1 MEPSPPDPELPSP
14 EFISPSV
21 FHMGVISGARPQP
34 APRRANT
41 SLDEVPPPPPIFLPS
56 SSPSGLCPELG
67 PGPPALAAGAS
78 TCQVCF
84 SRNGGGLG
92 AMKPAPAVTLWWVLL
107 LASRLGAT
115 RKGSPEEASFYYG
128 TFPLGMSIPLLVCP
142 SACQL
147 ATLASLPTSFVF

>member
-1 MEPSPPDPELPSP
+1 
-14 EFISPSV
+14 
-21 FHMGVISGARPQP
+21 
-34 APRRANT
+34 
-41 SLDEVPPPPPIFLPS
+41 
-56 SSPSGLCPELG
+56 
-67 PGPPALAAGAS
+67 
-78 TCQVCF
+78 
-84 SRNGGGLG
+84 
-92 AMKPAPAVTLWWVLL
+92 MKPAPAVTLWWVLL